1 MYRKCRAR
9 KPGTGLARTNRPI
22 RRCILKLLLIEDDE
36 VTASYIAQG
45 MRQLGH
51 SCDRAVTGLDGLTAA
66 ITHDYDAIILDRNLP
81 QMDGLAVLA
90 ALRAE
95 RRETPVLMLSALG
108 QVGDRIAGLNA
119 GADDYLAKPFSFQE
133 LIARLHALARRRST
147 GNDVSAV
154 LAVGDLSLDRLS
166 RSAIRDSRRIEL
178 LGKEYQLLEYLMR
191 HAGQVVTRTMLLEAV
206 WDYSFNPGTN
216 VIDVHISRL
225 RAKIDAGGDR
235 PMIHTVRGAG
245 YRLDA
250 R

>member
-1 MYRKCRAR
+1 M
-9 KPGTGLARTNRPI
+9 
-22 RRCILKLLLIEDDE
+22 KLLLIEDDE
-36 VTASYIAQG
+36 QSAAYIAQG
-45 MRQLGH
+45 LGELGH
-51 SCDRAVTGLDGLTAA
+51 SCDRAADGLDGLTAA
-66 ITHDYDAIILDRNLP
+66 LTHDYDAIILDRNLP
-81 QMDGLAVLA
+81 QMDGLTVLA

-95 RRETPVLMLSALG
+95 RRDTPVLLLSALG
-108 QVGDRIAGLNA
+108 QVDDRIAGLNA

-133 LIARLHALARRRST
+133 LIARLNALARRRT
-147 GNDVSAV
+147 AGQDAGA
-154 LAVGDLSLDRLS
+154 LLEVGGLKLDRLT
-166 RSAIRDSRRIEL
+166 RSVTRGHRQIDL

-225 RAKIDAGGDR
+225 RAKIDVGDEP